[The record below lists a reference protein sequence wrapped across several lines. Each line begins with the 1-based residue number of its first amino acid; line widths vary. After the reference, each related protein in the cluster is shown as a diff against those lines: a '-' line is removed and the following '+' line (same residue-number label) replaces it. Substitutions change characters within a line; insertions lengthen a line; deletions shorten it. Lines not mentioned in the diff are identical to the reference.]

1 MFWRFGSYTNIS
13 TIETLLDKPDVTLEE
28 LLDESDL
35 LQELKQH
42 NTKLIEFLRDE
53 NVLRRMLEYVIDP
66 QATYSHNDGGGNLDE
81 PSFSGSFGRSQAQF
95 QSPRETD
102 EARRSKLSCEILSS
116 GTWSLSEALMENM
129 DHMRMFWSLL
139 DRDAPL
145 DPVQAAYF
153 TKVNETLLDKKT
165 DEMISFFVSLEN
177 IVPTML
183 KHVECPM
190 IMDLLLK
197 IISMEKAEN
206 GTGIVDVSSPGR
218 AFLEAGEYITRLWS
232 R

>member
-66 QATYSHNDGGGNLDE
+66 QATYNHDGGGDDLVE
-81 PSFSGSFGRSQAQF
+81 PTFGGFGRSQVQF
-95 QSPRETD
+95 QSSRETD

-129 DHMRMFWSLL
+129 DHMRMFWSFL
-139 DRDAPL
+139 DREPPL
-145 DPVQAAYF
+145 NPVQAAYF
-153 TKVNETLLDKKT
+153 TKINETLLDKKT
-165 DEMISFFVSLEN
+165 DEMIAFFVSLEN

-206 GTGIVDVSSPGR
+206 GSGIVDVSNPDRGVVKSEPV
-218 AFLEAGEYITRLWS
+218 LES
-232 R
+232 RF

>member
-1 MFWRFGSYTNIS
+1 MFWRFGSYANIS
-13 TIETLLDKPDVTLEE
+13 TLETLLDKPDVTLEE
-28 LLDESDL
+28 LLDEADL

-53 NVLRRMLEYVIDP
+53 NVLGRMLEYVIDP
-66 QATYSHNDGGGNLDE
+66 RATYNHDGGGDDLDE
-81 PSFSGSFGRSQAQF
+81 PFSSSFGRSQQL
-95 QSPRETD
+95 QSSRESD

-116 GTWSLSEALMENM
+116 GTWSLAEALMENM
-129 DHMRMFWSLL
+129 EHMRMFWSFLE
-139 DRDAPL
+139 REPPL

-165 DEMISFFVSLEN
+165 DEMIAFFTSIES

-206 GTGIVDVSSPGR
+206 GSGIVEVSNLGACSFGCWPCF
-218 AFLEAGEYITRLWS
+218 AS
-232 R
+232 RSWLR

>member
-66 QATYSHNDGGGNLDE
+66 QAIYNHDGGGGDDPDE
-81 PSFSGSFGRSQAQF
+81 PNFGGSFGRSQVQF

-102 EARRSKLSCEILSS
+102 EARRSRLSCEILSS

-129 DHMRMFWSLL
+129 DHMRMFWSFL

-165 DEMISFFVSLEN
+165 DEMILFFVSLEN

-206 GTGIVDVSSPGR
+206 GSGIVDVSSPGR
-218 AFLEAGEYITRLWS
+218 VF
-232 R
+232 

>member
-28 LLDESDL
+28 LLDEADL

-53 NVLRRMLEYVIDP
+53 NVLRRMLEYVIEP
-66 QATYSHNDGGGNLDE
+66 QGTHNRDGSGDE
-81 PSFSGSFGRSQAQF
+81 PDEPGFSAGFGRSQSQL

-102 EARRSKLSCEILSS
+102 EARRAKLSCEILSS

-129 DHMRMFWSLL
+129 DSMRAFWSFL
-139 DRDAPL
+139 DREPPL
-145 DPVQAAYF
+145 DPVQAAHF

-165 DEMISFFVSLEN
+165 DEMINFFIGLEN

-197 IISMEKAEN
+197 IISMERAEN
-206 GTGIVDVSSPGR
+206 GSGIVDVGTHELYI
-218 AFLEAGEYITRLWS
+218 LE
-232 R
+232 